1 MHLITIHVPNYTIID
16 HLITGNF
23 QNSNMLQPSL
33 TPQPTPTLPSSHYF
47 TVHPYERVHN
57 ILHRYIKT
65 MFINIFG
72 IASLLR
78 LTLWS
83 LRLKGTRKIHYG
95 IKENNRS
102 SKLLKNKVICLCY
115 VYNTLNYI
123 KKVHLCSQIH
133 VSPTD
138 VKYKQLTVRD
148 AFVNV
153 TSYCKL
159 LRRLCVV
166 RDGSINFITLVNLF
180 NK

>member
-1 MHLITIHVPNYTIID
+1 MHLITIHVPHYTIID
-16 HLITGNF
+16 HLIMGNF
-23 QNSNMLQPSL
+23 QNSNMLQPSS

-65 MFINIFG
+65 MFINISG
-72 IASLLR
+72 IPSLLR
-78 LTLWS
+78 LTLQS
-83 LRLKGTRKIHYG
+83 RRLKGTSKIHYD
-95 IKENNRS
+95 IKENNKS

-115 VYNTLNYI
+115 LYI
-123 KKVHLCSQIH
+123 ELHKKVHLCSQIH
-133 VSPTD
+133 VSPTN

-166 RDGSINFITLVNLF
+166 RGGSINFITLVNVF